1 MLYLAPL
8 ELKSVLATDLCF
20 TLHARTAS
28 PSFVHCWKFSSAYLA
43 RAHGF
48 TADILIWCFYT
59 KLPCTRAKVL
69 IDIRKMLDELGI
81 LTSDFSTVRKVRGSS
96 WRSMSLMFIV
106 ACTLAWFCTEL
117 KTQPIERAMAYCWL
131 RYWDKKRYNQTAI
144 PFIHVPNKVGACI
157 LLTL

>member
-1 MLYLAPL
+1 MMLYLAPL
-8 ELKSVLATDLCF
+8 ELKSVLATVLCF
-20 TLHARTAS
+20 TLHTRN
-28 PSFVHCWKFSSAYLA
+28 
-43 RAHGF
+43 GF

-59 KLPCTRAKVL
+59 KLPCTRATASPNSVKSA
-69 IDIRKMLDELGI
+69 M
-81 LTSDFSTVRKVRGSS
+81 RGNS

-106 ACTLAWFCTEL
+106 ACTFAWFRADKGL
-117 KTQPIERAMAYCWL
+117 YALIERAMAYCWL